1 MTTTGCYTCDRE
13 AEFDQLPPRE
23 RIAYDEHW
31 RVVHATGSGLLGWL
45 VLVPRRHVMELA
57 ELTDAEA
64 AGLGAWQ
71 VRLARVLAAEL
82 NARKT
87 YVAEFG
93 EAAGYHLHFHVVPRP
108 GVLDQT
114 LRGPGI
120 FGLLGRGDDEQ
131 VGLEER
137 DDLARRLAAQLTVV

>member
-71 VRLARVLAAEL
+71 VRLARVLAVEL
-82 NARKT
+82 DAPKT

-93 EAAGYHLHFHVVPRP
+93 EAPGYHLHFHVAPRP
-108 GVLDQT
+108 RGLDQS

-131 VGLEER
+131 VGAAAR
-137 DDLARRLAAQLTVV
+137 DELAKRLAARLS

>member
-82 NARKT
+82 DAPKT

-93 EAAGYHLHFHVVPRP
+93 EAPGYHLHFHVVPRP
-108 GVLDQT
+108 RALDQS

-131 VGLEER
+131 VGAEDR
-137 DDLARRLAAQLTVV
+137 DDLAKRLAARLTS